1 MHTNSKSIKV
11 KFQGGLTLKVKD
23 YSIKDLVK
31 LLLNNNPFPS
41 SEPLLISFK
50 GKKLY
55 FDKAEFTAFVNNDIN
70 LEELIANQSIDGLYR
85 NNDDFD
91 LGNGIYADYG
101 SLWSKK
107 DQRMFLIDDD
117 RNIIIHFDKAN
128 FIAI

>member
-91 LGNGIYADYG
+91 LGNGIYVDYG

>member
-91 LGNGIYADYG
+91 LGNGIYVDYG

-128 FIAI
+128 CIAI